1 MLEFEFDDPCLACL
15 VVKGKTTVRGVDIDV
30 DERRTFASSGVSDL
44 LVVVTA
50 GEEEEEQ
57 DCEEDEVETGQEQL

>member
-15 VVKGKTTVRGVDIDV
+15 VVKGTTTVRGMEIDV
-30 DERRTFASSGVSDL
+30 DERRTLESSGVSDL

-50 GEEEEEQ
+50 GEEEEE
-57 DCEEDEVETGQEQL
+57 DCEQDEVETGQEQL